1 MNVIDMQKKERYKL
15 IVVLMLVIACF
26 FLTYYFHAV
35 SGISVVFSHFF
46 YVPIIL
52 SSLWW
57 QRKGVVTAVI
67 LAGML
72 IVFSHLF
79 LREGSLFASDYIR
92 AVMFIVVSLVVAL
105 LAEEI
110 ERRSRRLAALSS
122 ISAALSSSMELEGK
136 IKAAV
141 TEMLSSLKAD
151 GVSVFISGEDEHFI
165 LWYSRGVS
173 EKLNHTESSGDICI
187 GNVARSGKTVIYRDI
202 RSESDGSFAS
212 LVRIGIRSLAY
223 IPVRIEEE
231 KARGV
236 IRIESKTPRAFTPAE
251 CDIFGV
257 IGGRV
262 GVAVE
267 SAIFYD
273 KYKKS
278 EEKYRSLFDSDPN
291 PIFILNDRSFRIM
304 DVNRRAEEYYEYSRD
319 ELIGLSFLRLGDDD
333 EEIKEALRNLSPDQ
347 SILISKKRHYRKG
360 RSPFYVNINVS
371 HAQYSEGYALIATTT
386 DVSESIT
393 RDAQLIQASKMTTL
407 GTMAAGMAHEI
418 NQPLNVIQVG
428 ADFLL
433 KKVRSGKPIKDEEF
447 ETVAREI
454 SDNVQRAAQI
464 ITHMRD
470 FSRKSEVIGD
480 KLDINKPIRDVFRVL
495 GQQLRVHQIELKL
508 DLEEHLPPIRAEHNR
523 MEQVFM
529 NLVTNAMD
537 AMDER
542 RLKSEKRDWWG
553 ALTITSFY
561 DDEHIVVTVTDTGIG
576 IPDEI
581 IDRIF
586 EPFFTTKEVGKGT
599 GLGTSISYGIVK
611 DYGGTIEVTSEV
623 NVGTTFTLKFPPCR
637 DDDR

>member
-1 MNVIDMQKKERYKL
+1 MNVIDMQNKEHYKL
-15 IVVLMLVIACF
+15 IVVLLLVIACF

-35 SGISVVFSHFF
+35 RGISVVFSHFF

-57 QRKGVVTAVI
+57 RRKGILTAVI

-79 LREGSLFASDYIR
+79 LREGSLFVSDYIR
-92 AVMFIVVSLVVAL
+92 AVMFIIVSLVVAL

-141 TEMLSSLKAD
+141 SEMLNSLKAD

-173 EKLNHTESSGDICI
+173 EDLSQTDSSSDIRI
-187 GNVARSGKTVIYRDI
+187 GAVARSGNTVIYRDI
-202 RSESDGSFAS
+202 RSESDGSFAP
-212 LVRIGIRSLAY
+212 LVQIGIRSLAY

-236 IRIESKTPRAFTPAE
+236 IRIESRTPRAFTPAE

-291 PIFILNDRSFRIM
+291 PIFILNDRSYRIM

-333 EEIKEALRNLSPDQ
+333 EEIREALQSLAPER

-360 RSPFYVNINVS
+360 RHPFYVNINVS
-371 HAQYSEGYALIATTT
+371 HTQYSEGYALIATTT

-433 KKVRSGKPIKDEEF
+433 KKVRSGKPLEDDEF
-447 ETVAREI
+447 QAVVQEI

-470 FSRKSEVIGD
+470 FSRKSAVIGD
-480 KLDINKPIRDVFRVL
+480 RLDINKPICDVFRVL

-508 DLEEHLPPIRAEHNR
+508 ELAEHLPPIRAEHNR
-523 MEQVFM
+523 VEQVFM

-542 RLKSEKRDWWG
+542 RMRREQKEWWG

-623 NVGTTFTLKFPPCR
+623 NVGTTFRLKFPPCR
-637 DDDR
+637 DDD